1 MNNFIIKNLCYFPSF
16 RKAVIEFAFNSQSK
30 SYKENLQVAFYDS
43 NMLRYYTF
51 IDFKKMPLKRLEMI
65 TKMQEV
71 VREGMKR
78 NSGGYLKEWIE
89 TAELAIEKSKT
100 PKVDFGRLL
109 HSLKERSKLFDEDL
123 LIELLAVSYIRED
136 ENPAEYS
143 EVLHQEKITQFKK
156 DLRSKAGGLFDFFTQ
171 AGLKDFLPSGV
182 TTAIDYEEFT
192 KSSKTKIEK
201 MVSELQK
208 TSLLLQG
215 LKE

>member
-123 LIELLAVSYIRED
+123 LIELLAVSYIRE
-136 ENPAEYS
+136 ENLSSLPA
-143 EVLHQEKITQFKK
+143 
-156 DLRSKAGGLFDFFTQ
+156 
-171 AGLKDFLPSGV
+171 
-182 TTAIDYEEFT
+182 
-192 KSSKTKIEK
+192 
-201 MVSELQK
+201 
-208 TSLLLQG
+208 
-215 LKE
+215 